1 MAATVIAWGAWAKI
15 GAGQGMAADEAMAID
30 PEDGAFAFDAIIR
43 HDRAYAGYAPVA
55 GADWLV
61 AFAQTSKFAESFA
74 NIGRGGAGTS
84 EFLAEFHALSE
95 EERPARLR
103 RLITDAM
110 SMILRRSVDPDR
122 PLAEYGLDSLGALEL
137 RTRIEAET
145 GVRIGSSDIT
155 NVRAL
160 AERLGEAISTA
171 IST

>member
-1 MAATVIAWGAWAKI
+1 MCIR
-15 GAGQGMAADEAMAID
+15 DS
-30 PEDGAFAFDAIIR
+30 IR
-43 HDRAYAGYAPVA
+43 HDRAYSGYAPVA

-74 NIGRGGAGTS
+74 SIGRGSAGSS
-84 EFLAEFHALSE
+84 EFLAEFHALPE